1 MREGGREDRGKEE
14 RKEKR
19 RKEGT
24 FAELNEKKKKKKKQL
39 TLAID
44 LRLSPVQLRGE
55 SKRLAECSGF
65 WKGSTLVR
73 RRGDKLANAMPSS
86 LAV

>member
-24 FAELNEKKKKKKKQL
+24 FAELNEKKKKKNSRRISNRSEVI
-39 TLAID
+39 TSSA
-44 LRLSPVQLRGE
+44 
-55 SKRLAECSGF
+55 KR
-65 WKGSTLVR
+65 
-73 RRGDKLANAMPSS
+73 
-86 LAV
+86 